1 MLYESGFPGA
11 AAKEYII
18 YQDTYMFEGTYTAL
32 ITPFKN
38 DGIDW
43 EALESNIE
51 DQVAAG
57 IDGVVP
63 VGTTGE
69 SPTLSFEEHD
79 AFIRKVVKIV
89 NRRVKVIAGT
99 GANSTSE
106 AIWLTRQAEDAG
118 VDGALSVNPY
128 YNKPTQK
135 GLIAHYEAI
144 AKSTKLPIVLY
155 NIPGRSGVNFLPE
168 SVKELLNRTDNI
180 KTMKEASGDISQM
193 MRLIE
198 LCGDRITV
206 LSGDDNLLLP
216 VLAIGGKGVI
226 SVLSNVLPAD
236 VKKVVTLFNAN
247 KTDEA
252 REQFYKLLPLC
263 RAMFLETNPI
273 PVKAAME
280 MMGKCGADLRL
291 PMTSIGDDN
300 RALLR
305 KAMIEYGIK
314 LK

>member
-1 MLYESGFPGA
+1 
-11 AAKEYII
+11 
-18 YQDTYMFEGTYTAL
+18 MFEGTYTA
-32 ITPFKN
+32 IVTPFKN

-43 EALESNIE
+43 ESLERNIE
-51 DQVAAG
+51 DQVSAG

-89 NRRVKVIAGT
+89 NGRIKVIAGT

-106 AIWLTRQAEDAG
+106 AIWLTKQAEDAG
-118 VDGALSVNPY
+118 VDGVLSVNPY

-144 AKSTKLPIVLY
+144 AKSTRLPIILY

-168 SVKELLNRTDNI
+168 SVRELISRTDNV
-180 KTMKEASGDISQM
+180 KTMKEASGDITQM

-198 LCGDRITV
+198 LCGDKITV

-216 VLAIGGKGVI
+216 LLAVGGKGVI
-226 SVLSNVLPAD
+226 SVLSNIIPAD
-236 VKKVVTLFNAN
+236 IKMVVTLFNEN
-247 KTDEA
+247 KTEEA
-252 REQFYKLLPLC
+252 KKQFYKILPLC
-263 RAMFLETNPI
+263 RAMFIETNPI

-280 MMGKCGADLRL
+280 MMGKCEGGLRL
-291 PMTSIGDDN
+291 PMTSIGDEN
-300 RALLR
+300 RASLR
-305 KAMIEYGIK
+305 KTLIEYGIK